1 MSENQKVE
9 KMRQNIQEFV
19 SNPVGKTRELSHE
32 YGLDKMELS
41 KIIIITST
49 ALLVVSINAVY
60 TMQSVQ
66 SDLKQT
72 DQSVQQASA
81 VINSDRFQ
89 DAMNTLQRIESDRLT
104 SQLQAAEE
112 SLNNLD
118 ASFENIN
125 TAQDKVDQTQRTY
138 QWMSLISILGIISG
152 VALRFM

>member
-1 MSENQKVE
+1 MSENQKME
-9 KMRQNIQEFV
+9 RMRQNIQEFI
-19 SNPVGKTRELSHE
+19 SNPVGKTRELSHD

-41 KIIIITST
+41 KIVIITST

-104 SQLQAAEE
+104 NQLQAAEE

-118 ASFENIN
+118 SSFENVN

-152 VALRFM
+152 VALRYM

>member
-1 MSENQKVE
+1 MSENQKME
-9 KMRQNIQEFV
+9 RMRQNIQEFI
-19 SNPVGKTRELSHE
+19 SNPVGKTRELSHD

-41 KIIIITST
+41 KIVIITST
-49 ALLVVSINAVY
+49 ALLVISINAVY

-104 SQLQAAEE
+104 NQLQAAEE

-118 ASFENIN
+118 SSFENVN

-152 VALRFM
+152 VALRYM